1 MAGRAKVIAASGA
14 DNACFP
20 KSHSGSYSY
29 GDKQYEV
36 KAAETAG
43 SFDKC
48 AATVDAALDHKA
60 TCGAEQV
67 SAGAACLRWCG
78 SCRGAAGVAWVH
90 MLSVQV
96 FMGASVACAC
106 TQEVVQA
113 LCAVPVLRSASW

>member
-1 MAGRAKVIAASGA
+1 MAGRAKVITASGT

-48 AATVDAALDHKA
+48 AATVDTALDHKA

-67 SAGAACLRWCG
+67 GAAAACLRWCG
-78 SCRGAAGVAWVH
+78 RCWAGAGLGWHGYICWAGAEVAWVH
-90 MLSVQV
+90 ALYVWVQV
-96 FMGASVACAC
+96 LRVH
-106 TQEVVQA
+106 
-113 LCAVPVLRSASW
+113 VL